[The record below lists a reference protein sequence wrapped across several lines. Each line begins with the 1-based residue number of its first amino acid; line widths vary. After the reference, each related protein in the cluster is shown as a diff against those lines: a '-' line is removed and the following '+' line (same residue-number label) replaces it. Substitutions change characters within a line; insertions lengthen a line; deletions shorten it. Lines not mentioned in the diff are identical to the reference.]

1 MEDKIYDVIIIGG
14 GPAGYTAAL
23 YAARSKRTVL
33 VFEKMSAGGQ
43 IALTPEVENYPGFV
57 EAVDGFIL
65 GDNMKKA
72 AEKFGAT
79 TKRAEVVS
87 LNLKSKIKSVFTKT
101 EEFKAKTVILAMGAN
116 PRHLGLENEAS
127 LIGKGVSYCAHCDA
141 MFYKDKTVL
150 VVGGGNSAAADA
162 LILSRVCKRVY
173 LVHRRDTL
181 RATKVYHEP
190 LKEVENIEFI
200 WNSSVT
206 KILENGRVC
215 GAIVKN
221 LVTGEETKIDINGIF
236 ISIGR
241 IPVTNLIKEQ
251 ITLDD
256 AGYVVSNETTK
267 TNIEGVFAAG
277 DIRQKILR
285 QVVTATSDGAVAAHL
300 ADEYITENF

>member
-23 YAARSKRTVL
+23 YAARSGREVL
-33 VFEKMSAGGQ
+33 LFEKMSAGGQ
-43 IALTPEVENYPGFV
+43 IALTPEVENYPGFFD
-57 EAVDGFIL
+57 AVDGFVL
-65 GDNMKKA
+65 GNNMKKA
-72 AEKFGAT
+72 AEKFGAKS
-79 TKRAEVVS
+79 KRAEVIS
-87 LNLKSKIKSVFTKT
+87 LKLTPKIKSVFTKN

-116 PRHLGLENEAS
+116 PKHLGLENEAA
-127 LIGKGVSYCAHCDA
+127 LTGKGVSYCAHCDA

-162 LILSRVCKRVY
+162 LILSRVCKKVY

-190 LKEVENIEFI
+190 LKAVKNIEFI

-206 KILENGRVC
+206 KILENGRVS
-215 GAIVKN
+215 GATIKN
-221 LVTGEETKIDINGIF
+221 LVTGEEIEIDVNGIF

-241 IPVTNLIKEQ
+241 IPVTNLVNSQ
-251 ITLDD
+251 VSLDD
-256 AGYVVSNETTK
+256 SGYVIADETTK
-267 TNIEGVFAAG
+267 TNIDGVFAAG
-277 DIRQKILR
+277 DLRQKVLR